1 MPKSSLNRDRISVQT
16 RRSLLTGASGLAFS
30 LAVINSSP
38 AEAKTTQRKK
48 KTAASIAAQPAISN
62 GPPANT
68 PIGPFDTSAQYAFIM
83 DYNTGTVLLDKQ
95 ADQPMHPSSLT
106 KIMTCYVVFAMLS
119 TGRIKLDQLLP
130 VSEKAWR
137 MQGSKMFV
145 PLNAQVSVQDLIQG
159 VIIQSGNDACI
170 VLAEG
175 IAGSEQQ
182 FVAIMNDWA
191 PKLGLKNT
199 RFMNCTG
206 WPDDNHL
213 MSAHDIALIAYHLI
227 HDYPQYYH
235 FFSEKEFTYNKIT
248 QGNRNVLVDKGLADG
263 LKTGHT
269 SAGGYGL
276 CASSERNGRRII
288 LVANGM
294 SSMNERAHE
303 CERLLQWGFN
313 QFENVK
319 LFNKGEVIE
328 TAPVWMGTSPTV
340 SLVAGED
347 LLMTLPVGWRNKM
360 KISLDYNAPI
370 AAPITKGQVVQAS
383 LSVENGGQAIQ
394 IPVIAGESVPKSGL
408 ISRTFKNIGY
418 HFGKKP

>member
-1 MPKSSLNRDRISVQT
+1 MPKLSLNRNRISVQT
-16 RRSLLTGASGLAFS
+16 RRSLLTGASGLAVS
-30 LAVINSSP
+30 LAVMSASP
-38 AEAKTTQRKK
+38 AEAKRSQRKK
-48 KTAASIAAQPAISN
+48 AAAAPAQQALAPS
-62 GPPANT
+62 GPPAIT
-68 PIGPFDTSAQYAFIM
+68 PIGPFATSAQYAFIM
-83 DYNTGTVLLDKQ
+83 DYNTGAVLLDKL

-106 KIMTCYVVFAMLS
+106 KIMTCYIVFAMLR

-130 VSEKAWR
+130 VSENAWR

-145 PLNAQVSVQDLIQG
+145 PLNGQISVQDLIQG

-191 PKLGLKNT
+191 PKLGLKHT
-199 RFMNCTG
+199 HFMNCTG

-227 HDYPQYYH
+227 HDYPEYYH
-235 FFSEKEFTYNKIT
+235 FFSEKEFTFNHIT

-269 SAGGYGL
+269 AAGGYGL
-276 CASSERNGRRII
+276 CASSERNGRRVIM
-288 LVANGM
+288 VANGM

-303 CERLLQWGFN
+303 SERLLQWAFN

-340 SLVAGED
+340 PLVAGED
-347 LLMTLPVGWRNKM
+347 LVMTLPVGWRNKM
-360 KISLDYNAPI
+360 QVTLDYNAPI
-370 AAPITKGQVVQAS
+370 AAPITKGQPVQAS
-383 LSVENGGQAIQ
+383 LSIQNGGQAIQ
-394 IPVIAGESVPKSGL
+394 VPVVAGESVPKSGM

-418 HFGKKP
+418 HFGRKI

>member
-1 MPKSSLNRDRISVQT
+1 MQT
-16 RRSLLTGASGLAFS
+16 RRSLLTGASGLAVS
-30 LAVINSSP
+30 LAVMSASP
-38 AEAKTTQRKK
+38 AEAKRSQRKK
-48 KTAASIAAQPAISN
+48 AAAAPAQQALAPS
-62 GPPANT
+62 GPPAIT
-68 PIGPFDTSAQYAFIM
+68 PIGPFATSAQYAFIM
-83 DYNTGTVLLDKQ
+83 DYNTGAVLLDKL

-106 KIMTCYVVFAMLS
+106 KIMTCYIVFAMLR

-130 VSEKAWR
+130 VSENAWR

-145 PLNAQVSVQDLIQG
+145 PLNGQISVQDLIQG

-191 PKLGLKNT
+191 PKLGLKHT
-199 RFMNCTG
+199 HFMNCTG

-227 HDYPQYYH
+227 HDYPEYYH
-235 FFSEKEFTYNKIT
+235 FFSEKEFTFNHIT

-269 SAGGYGL
+269 AAGGYGL
-276 CASSERNGRRII
+276 CASSERNGRRVIM
-288 LVANGM
+288 VANGM

-303 CERLLQWGFN
+303 SERLLQWAFN

-340 SLVAGED
+340 PLVAGED
-347 LLMTLPVGWRNKM
+347 LVMTLPVGWRNKM
-360 KISLDYNAPI
+360 QVTLDYNAPI
-370 AAPITKGQVVQAS
+370 AAPITKGQPVQAS
-383 LSVENGGQAIQ
+383 LSIQNGGQAIQ
-394 IPVIAGESVPKSGL
+394 VPVVAGESVPKSGM

-418 HFGKKP
+418 HFGRKI

>member
-1 MPKSSLNRDRISVQT
+1 MPKLSLNRNRISVQT
-16 RRSLLTGASGLAFS
+16 RRSLLTGASGLAVS
-30 LAVINSSP
+30 LAVMSASP
-38 AEAKTTQRKK
+38 AEAKRSQRKK
-48 KTAASIAAQPAISN
+48 AAAASAQQALAPS
-62 GPPANT
+62 GPPAIT
-68 PIGPFDTSAQYAFIM
+68 PIGPFATSAQYAFIM
-83 DYNTGTVLLDKQ
+83 DYNTGAVLLDKL

-106 KIMTCYVVFAMLS
+106 KIMTCYIVFAMLR

-130 VSEKAWR
+130 VSENAWR

-145 PLNAQVSVQDLIQG
+145 PLNGQVSVQDLIQG

-199 RFMNCTG
+199 HFMNCTG
-206 WPDDNHL
+206 WPDDKHL

-227 HDYPQYYH
+227 HDYPEYYH
-235 FFSEKEFTYNKIT
+235 FFSEKEFTFNHIT

-269 SAGGYGL
+269 AAGGYGL
-276 CASSERNGRRII
+276 CASSERNGRRVIM
-288 LVANGM
+288 VANGM

-303 CERLLQWGFN
+303 SERLLQWAFN

-340 SLVAGED
+340 PLVAGED
-347 LLMTLPVGWRNKM
+347 LVMTLPVGWRNKM
-360 KISLDYNAPI
+360 QVTLDYNAPI
-370 AAPITKGQVVQAS
+370 AAPITKGQPVQAS
-383 LSVENGGQAIQ
+383 LSIQNGGQAIQ
-394 IPVIAGESVPKSGL
+394 VPVVAGESVPKSGM

-418 HFGKKP
+418 HFGRKI

>member
-1 MPKSSLNRDRISVQT
+1 MPKLSLNRNRISVQT
-16 RRSLLTGASGLAFS
+16 RRSLLTGASGLAVS
-30 LAVINSSP
+30 LAVMSASP
-38 AEAKTTQRKK
+38 AEAKRSQRKK
-48 KTAASIAAQPAISN
+48 AAAAPAQQALAPS
-62 GPPANT
+62 GPPAIT
-68 PIGPFDTSAQYAFIM
+68 PIGPFATSAQYAFIM
-83 DYNTGTVLLDKQ
+83 DYNTGTVLLDKL

-106 KIMTCYVVFAMLS
+106 KIMTCYIVFAMLR

-130 VSEKAWR
+130 VSENAWR

-145 PLNAQVSVQDLIQG
+145 PLNGQVSVQDLIQG

-182 FVAIMNDWA
+182 FVVIMNDWA
-191 PKLGLKNT
+191 PKLGLKHT
-199 RFMNCTG
+199 HFMNCTG

-227 HDYPQYYH
+227 HDYPEYYH
-235 FFSEKEFTYNKIT
+235 FFSEKEFTFNHIT

-269 SAGGYGL
+269 AAGGYGL
-276 CASSERNGRRII
+276 CASSERNGRRVIM
-288 LVANGM
+288 VVNGM

-303 CERLLQWGFN
+303 SERLLQWAFN

-340 SLVAGED
+340 PLVAGED
-347 LLMTLPVGWRNKM
+347 LVMTLPVGWRNKM
-360 KISLDYNAPI
+360 QVALDYNAPI
-370 AAPITKGQVVQAS
+370 AAPITKGQPVQAS
-383 LSVENGGQAIQ
+383 LSIQNGGQAIQ
-394 IPVIAGESVPKSGL
+394 VPVVAGESVPKSGM

-418 HFGKKP
+418 HFGRKI